1 MSAPVAGPP
10 VEDRQGGAARAV
22 AGALAPAF
30 LTVVGLTVLL
40 AALFTW
46 RGAGTATRDATPP
59 GAPAPVTSS
68 APSGPAPATGSS
80 PAESPAP
87 SGSAP
92 AASPAPSGPASAAS
106 PAPSADRPE
115 VVVLDQTGDP
125 ARAEAAAQRL
135 RSAGWSVALVGRFRG
150 TVRATTVYYPR
161 GERAAAEQAA
171 DALAVPERVL
181 PRFGNLSTSRL
192 TVVVTDNLPAGG
204 QGG

>member
-1 MSAPVAGPP
+1 MSAPVAGPPP

-59 GAPAPVTSS
+59 GAPAPATSS
-68 APSGPAPATGSS
+68 APSGPAPGAGSS
-80 PAESPAP
+80 PATSPAP
-87 SGSAP
+87 SGSSP
-92 AASPAPSGPASAAS
+92 SASPAPSG

-192 TVVVTDNLPAGG
+192 TVVLTENFPSGG
-204 QGG
+204 EGG